1 DGCHTVTGSQRD
13 ANRVG
18 AVRSA
23 LGELGVEKDRAKM
36 FFLPRGLHP
45 EFVGAAREMNELVTE
60 LGPSP
65 F

>member
-1 DGCHTVTGSQRD
+1 VE
-13 ANRVG
+13 

-45 EFVGAAREMNELVTE
+45 EFVDAAQEMNDKITA